1 MNEWTGVLG
10 RLEAPTADGKV
21 LATPER
27 LLSRPLPLPLFS
39 IDGGPLGSINQL
51 SIHGDEVRA
60 EGTVRDGI
68 LTPEHPELPVG
79 LDADQTEYEAFGQ
92 GLRFTHWRI
101 VGATLYADAT
111 ASGPWPEAVI
121 RLKEDGRD

>member
-1 MNEWTGVLG
+1 MIEWTGVLALLDKPTGDG
-10 RLEAPTADGKV
+10 RA

-27 LLSRPLPLPLFS
+27 LLSRPLPLPLFTL
-39 IDGGPLGSINQL
+39 DGPVGSINQL
-51 SIHGDEVRA
+51 SIHGDQLRA
-60 EGTVRDGI
+60 EGTARDGI
-68 LTPEHPELPVG
+68 LTPERPELPVG

-92 GLRFTHWRI
+92 GVIFTRWRI
-101 VGATLYADAT
+101 VGATLLTDAT